1 MKVRAILGTVLCAGA
16 AALLLS
22 PPAGAQ
28 TKQLTIATGGTGG
41 IYYPLAGGFGA
52 IIAKEIPGVT
62 ATAEVTGGSVDN
74 MKLVG
79 AGNADVAFT
88 QVDTAVDAVN
98 GRDKFPK
105 KLPIRALVV
114 MYVNLMQVVTLE
126 GNGISKFED
135 LKGKR
140 VSTGAPGSGTEIFA
154 LRVIEAAGLDKDKD
168 MSRER
173 LSAAESANALK
184 DKKVDAFMFVAGV
197 PTAAITDVAASP
209 GIKMQLIDHD
219 HTVAKMAQKYGPAYA
234 PGMIPKGSYPNQD
247 KDNKVASVWNIMTV
261 REDFPE
267 DLAYKLTKTMLEKR
281 EDLGKVH
288 KEGLNIKVE
297 NQKTINVGIPW
308 HPAALKYFAE
318 KGIKVD

>member
-1 MKVRAILGTVLCAGA
+1 MKSRMLLGLGVLLAMGSA
-16 AALLLS
+16 DAEAQ
-22 PPAGAQ
+22 Q
-28 TKQLTIATGGTGG
+28 TKQLSIATGGTGG
-41 IYYPLAGGFGA
+41 IYYPLAGGFGT
-52 IIAKEIPGVT
+52 ILAKEIPGIT
-62 ATAEVTGGSVDN
+62 ATAEVTGGSIDN

-105 KLPIRALVV
+105 KLPIRALAV

-126 GNGISKFED
+126 GNGVTKFAD

-154 LRVIEAAGLDKDKD
+154 FRVIEGAGLDKDKD
-168 MSRER
+168 MTRER

-184 DKKVDAFMFVAGV
+184 DKKIDAFMFVAGV
-197 PTAAITDVAASP
+197 PTSAITDVAASP
-209 GIKMQLIDHD
+209 GMKMLLIDHD
-219 HTVAKMAQKYGPAYA
+219 HAVPKMIEKFGPAYA
-234 PGMIPKGSYPNQD
+234 PAVIPKGSYPNQD
-247 KDNKVASVWNIMTV
+247 KESKVAAVWNIMAV

-267 DLAYKLTKTMLEKR
+267 DLAYKLTKIMLEKR

-297 NQKTINVGIPW
+297 NQKSQNAGIPW

>member
-1 MKVRAILGTVLCAGA
+1 MKSRMLLGLGVLLAMGSAGA
-16 AALLLS
+16 EAQ
-22 PPAGAQ
+22 Q
-28 TKQLTIATGGTGG
+28 TKQLSIATGGTGG
-41 IYYPLAGGFGA
+41 IYYPLAGGFGT
-52 IIAKEIPGVT
+52 ILAKEIPGIT
-62 ATAEVTGGSVDN
+62 ATAEVTGGSIDN

-105 KLPIRALVV
+105 KLPIRALAV

-126 GNGISKFED
+126 GNGVTKFAD

-154 LRVIEAAGLDKDKD
+154 FRVIEGAGLDKDKD
-168 MSRER
+168 MTRER

-184 DKKVDAFMFVAGV
+184 DKKIDAFMFVAGV
-197 PTAAITDVAASP
+197 PTSAITDVAASP
-209 GIKMQLIDHD
+209 GMKMLLIDHD
-219 HTVAKMAQKYGPAYA
+219 HAVPKMIEKFGPAYA
-234 PGMIPKGSYPNQD
+234 PAVIPKGSYPNQD
-247 KDNKVASVWNIMTV
+247 KESKVAAVWNIMAV

-267 DLAYKLTKTMLEKR
+267 DLAYKLTKIMLEKR

-288 KEGLNIKVE
+288 KEGLNIKVG
-297 NQKTINVGIPW
+297 NQKSQNAGIPW